1 MPFIVEDADRVV
13 RFIEQLKHT
22 KDPWYGVSFDLLP
35 WQRELV
41 MDVFGTVKKDGYRQY
56 NTAYLEVP
64 KKNGKTDLAA
74 ALGLYM
80 TCADGERGAEV
91 YGAAADRQQASIA
104 FDVAVEMVEQSPA
117 LKKRIKLVLSQKR
130 MVYKP
135 TNSFYQVL
143 SAEAYSKHGFNVH
156 AVIFD
161 ELHAQPNRELFDVL
175 TKGSGDARMQPLFFL
190 ITTAGDDPNRTSIG
204 WEVHQKAIEV
214 LNGTKQIDNFYAKI
228 YGVAEDEDWEDEAN
242 WIKANPSVG
251 HNLRLETFRQWYKE
265 AKGNPAEERTFR
277 QLRLNQWLK
286 FKTTKWVSLDQW
298 DATAGIVIPEK
309 LRNRRCFGGL
319 DLSTKIDITA
329 YVLVFPPEE
338 AGQKWE
344 VLWKFWIP
352 EDNMKERVKKDHVP
366 YDRWVREGFI
376 KTTPGN
382 VIDYDFI
389 EKDILRSRDL
399 YDIQEIGFDP
409 WNAQQVAT
417 HLDDEG
423 LTMVEVRQG
432 FKSMSPPMKELE
444 AFIIGKKI
452 THGGNPVARW
462 MFGNLEVKMDENE
475 NVRPV
480 KSKSTERIDGI
491 VALINAM
498 ARGILDEDNESV
510 YEKRGTITG

>member
-1 MPFIVEDADRVV
+1 MFDQARADRAVA
-13 RFIEQLKHT
+13 FIENLKHT
-22 KDPWYGVSFDLLP
+22 KDPWYGVNFDLQD
-35 WQRELV
+35 WQYEFIS
-41 MDVFGTVKKDGYRQY
+41 DVFGHVKTDGYRQY

-64 KKNGKTDLAA
+64 KKNGKTDMAA
-74 ALGLYM
+74 ACGLYL
-80 TCADGERGAEV
+80 TCADGEHGAEV

-104 FDVAVEMVEQSPA
+104 FDVAVEMVDQSPA

-130 MVYKP
+130 MIYLP
-135 TNSFYQVL
+135 TKSFYQVL
-143 SAEAYSKHGFNVH
+143 SAEAYTKHGFNVQG
-156 AVIFD
+156 VIFD
-161 ELHAQPNRELFDVL
+161 ELHAQPDRELYDIL
-175 TKGSGDARMQPLFFL
+175 TKGSGDARMQPLFLL
-190 ITTAGDDPNRTSIG
+190 ITTAGDDPDRKSIG
-204 WEVHQKAIEV
+204 WEVHQKAVEV
-214 LNGTKQIDNFYAKI
+214 LNGTKHIDNFYAKI

-242 WIKANPSVG
+242 WIKVNPSVG

-286 FKTTKWVSLDQW
+286 FKTTKWVSLDKW

-309 LRNRRCFGGL
+309 LRGRRCFGGL

-338 AGQKWE
+338 PDQKWE

-352 EDNMKERVKKDHVP
+352 EENMKERVKKDHVP
-366 YDRWVREGFI
+366 YDRWVKEGFI
-376 KTTPGN
+376 QTTPGN
-382 VIDYDFI
+382 VIDYKFI

-399 YDIQEIGFDP
+399 YEIQEIGFDP

-417 HLDDEG
+417 NLDDEG
-423 LTMVEVRQG
+423 LVMVEVRQG
-432 FKSMSPPMKELE
+432 YKSMSPPMKDLE
-444 AFIIGKKI
+444 GFIEGKKI
-452 THGGNPVARW
+452 NHGGNPVARW

-498 ARGILDEDNESV
+498 ARGILDEDTESV
-510 YEKRGTITG
+510 YETRGVITL